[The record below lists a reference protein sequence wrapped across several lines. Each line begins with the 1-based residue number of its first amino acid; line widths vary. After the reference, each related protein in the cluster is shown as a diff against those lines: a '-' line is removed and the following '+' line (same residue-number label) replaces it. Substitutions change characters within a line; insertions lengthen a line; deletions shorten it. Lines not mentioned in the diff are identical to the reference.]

1 MSMNGVRV
9 LNEELMEQICE
20 RVNLNQAYKK
30 VKANKVAPGVDK
42 VTIDGVYSILV
53 ITRRI

>member
-1 MSMNGVRV
+1 M
-9 LNEELMEQICE
+9 NEELMEQICE

-30 VKANKVAPGVDK
+30 VKANKGAPGVDK